1 MDSRVRGNDGPVVLD
16 YPRVNPVKQQEFY
29 RMQLTLDDY
38 RYIGTELGRY
48 IAEHV
53 PKLAAAVYC
62 KHHLGTLTPG
72 FSDHDLR
79 TVADAPDAETWLA
92 LSRAGGES
100 YVELLEEAPQY
111 ARILEHPPGF
121 ICSPD
126 EAQQLLPLMGEV
138 RDWQRIG
145 GWANPLDDVLAAQPP
160 QLTQAQQHEACGKYK
175 MYLVPRP
182 EQFDPPINLLP
193 EYLPYYPVYGAL
205 SHWFLP
211 AAKLACG
218 LLRDAWVPTKPAA
231 LTVLPEVIDNRPLL
245 DRLNTIVAAD
255 YRVAMSDDE
264 CAAMADELLA
274 VVYELRDRVAEHCRQ
289 LPQPSP
295 AVAARQQ
302 RLRYALQ
309 ALAGIRGRYGIAVFF
324 RHASPDLFDG
334 EWLRMHLGEEIEA
347 LSTQFFKALMD
358 KPSVADE
365 AVLENLESVLDP
377 SAVRTVTNL
386 YDAISPHD
394 DMNNARL
401 DALLGIWPE
410 YAALIEEE
418 YGDKIAPLWHEA

>member
-1 MDSRVRGNDGPVVLD
+1 M
-16 YPRVNPVKQQEFY
+16 K
-29 RMQLTLDDY
+29 LTLDDY

-48 IAEHV
+48 IAEHA
-53 PKLAAAVYC
+53 PDLDAAVYC

-79 TVADAPDAETWLA
+79 TVAAAPDAESWLA

-100 YVELLEEAPQY
+100 YVELLEEAPHY

-121 ICSPD
+121 ICSPA

-145 GWANPLDDVLAAQPP
+145 GAANELDDVLAAQEP

-175 MYLVPRP
+175 IYLVPRA

-211 AAKLACG
+211 AAKLACS

-231 LTVLPEVIDNRPLL
+231 LPVLPEVIGSRPLL
-245 DRLNTIVAAD
+245 DRLNAIVDAE
-255 YRVAMSDDE
+255 YRVEMTGDE
-264 CAAMADELLA
+264 CAAMADELLE
-274 VVYELRDRVAEHCRQ
+274 VVYELRDKVSEYCAQ
-289 LPQPSP
+289 LPQPPP

-309 ALAGIRGRYGIAVFF
+309 ALAGIRGRFGIAVFF

-347 LSTQFFKALMD
+347 LSTQFFKALLD
-358 KPSVADE
+358 DEGAGDGPIVAK
-365 AVLENLESVLDP
+365 LGSVLDAA
-377 SAVRTVTNL
+377 AVQIVANL
-386 YDAISPHD
+386 FDAITPHD
-394 DMNNARL
+394 DMNDARL
-401 DALLGIWPE
+401 DALMDVWPD
-410 YAALIEEE
+410 YAALIEAE
-418 YGDKIAPLWHEA
+418 YQAKIAPLWHGA

>member
-1 MDSRVRGNDGPVVLD
+1 MTDRLRSILIAIANLPTVFEDMRI
-16 YPRVNPVKQQEFY
+16 
-29 RMQLTLDDY
+29 TLDDY

-48 IAEHV
+48 IAEQV
-53 PKLAAAVYC
+53 PGLDAAVYC

-79 TVADAPDAETWLA
+79 TVADAPDAASWLA

-100 YVELLEEAPQY
+100 YVELLEEAPHY

-126 EAQQLLPLMGEV
+126 EARQLLPLMGEV
-138 RDWQRIG
+138 RDWHRIG
-145 GWANPLDDVLAAQPP
+145 GAASELDAVLAAQEP
-160 QLTQAQQHEACGKYK
+160 QFTQSQQHEACGKYK
-175 MYLVPRP
+175 VYLVPRA

-218 LLRDAWVPTKPAA
+218 LLRNAWVPTKPTA
-231 LTVLPEVIDNRPLL
+231 LAVLPEVIDNPQLL
-245 DRLNTIVAAD
+245 DRLNAIVAAD
-255 YRVAMSDDE
+255 YRTEMTDDE
-264 CAAMADELLA
+264 CAAMAEELLQ
-274 VVYELRDRVAEHCRQ
+274 VVYELRDKVTAFCQE
-289 LPQPSP
+289 LPAQDP
-295 AVAARQQ
+295 AQAAREQ

-324 RHASPDLFDG
+324 RHAAPDLFDG

-347 LSTQFFKALMD
+347 LSTQFFKALTD
-358 KPSVADE
+358 DDDADGRI
-365 AVLENLESVLDP
+365 VLQKLEGVLSP
-377 SAVRTVTNL
+377 SAVRIVTGL
-386 YDAISPHD
+386 YDAITPHEN
-394 DMNNARL
+394 MNNARL
-401 DALLGIWPE
+401 DALMSIWPE

-418 YGDKIAPLWHEA
+418 YRAAIAPLWHEDSA

>member
-1 MDSRVRGNDGPVVLD
+1 MPGLD
-16 YPRVNPVKQQEFY
+16 
-29 RMQLTLDDY
+29 
-38 RYIGTELGRY
+38 
-48 IAEHV
+48 
-53 PKLAAAVYC
+53 AAVYC

-79 TVADAPDAETWLA
+79 TVAAAPNAETWLA

-100 YVELLEEAPQY
+100 YVELLEQAPHY

-145 GWANPLDDVLAAQPP
+145 GVANALDEVLANQPP
-160 QLTQAQQHEACGKYK
+160 QLTPAQQLEACGKYK
-175 MYLVPRP
+175 MFLVPRP

-231 LTVLPEVIDNRPLL
+231 LPVLPDVIGPQPLIE
-245 DRLNTIVAAD
+245 RLNEIVNAG
-255 YRVAMSDDE
+255 YRVRMTDDE

-274 VVYELRDRVAEHCRQ
+274 VVYELRDKVAAVLSATAPACG
-289 LPQPSP
+289 PQQ
-295 AVAARQQ
+295 AARQQ
-302 RLRYALQ
+302 RLRNALQ

-334 EWLRMHLGEEIEA
+334 EWLRMHLGEEIET
-347 LSTQFFKALMD
+347 LSTQFFKALIDD
-358 KPSVADE
+358 KSADDGPIIVE
-365 AVLENLESVLDP
+365 KLG
-377 SAVRTVTNL
+377 SA
-386 YDAISPHD
+386 
-394 DMNNARL
+394 L
-401 DALLGIWPE
+401 DASAAVYCQRPIRRD
-410 YAALIEEE
+410 YAL
-418 YGDKIAPLWHEA
+418 

>member
-1 MDSRVRGNDGPVVLD
+1 M
-16 YPRVNPVKQQEFY
+16 K
-29 RMQLTLDDY
+29 LTLDDY

-48 IAEHV
+48 IAEHA
-53 PKLAAAVYC
+53 PGLAAAVYC

-79 TVADAPDAETWLA
+79 TVAAAPDAESWLA

-121 ICSPD
+121 ICSPA

-145 GWANPLDDVLAAQPP
+145 GAANELDDVLAAQNP
-160 QLTQAQQHEACGKYK
+160 QLTHAQQHEACGKYK
-175 MYLVPRP
+175 IYLVPRE

-211 AAKLACG
+211 AAKLACS

-231 LTVLPEVIDNRPLL
+231 LPVLPEVIGSRPLL
-245 DRLNTIVAAD
+245 DRLNAIVDAE
-255 YRVAMSDDE
+255 YRVEMTGDE
-264 CAAMADELLA
+264 CAAMADELLE
-274 VVYELRDRVAEHCRQ
+274 VVYELRDMVAKYCKQ
-289 LPQPSP
+289 LPLQNP
-295 AVAARQQ
+295 AQAAREQ

-309 ALAGIRGRYGIAVFF
+309 ALAGIRGRFGIAVFF

-347 LSTQFFKALMD
+347 LSTQFFKALLD
-358 KPSVADE
+358 DDGAGDGPIVEK
-365 AVLENLESVLDP
+365 LGSVLDAA
-377 SAVRTVTNL
+377 AVQIVANL
-386 YDAISPHD
+386 FDAITPHD
-394 DMNNARL
+394 DMNDARL
-401 DALLGIWPE
+401 DALMDVWPD

-418 YGDKIAPLWHEA
+418 YQAKIAPLWHEA

>member
-1 MDSRVRGNDGPVVLD
+1 MRIS
-16 YPRVNPVKQQEFY
+16 
-29 RMQLTLDDY
+29 LDDY

-48 IAEHV
+48 IAARV
-53 PKLAAAVYC
+53 PGLDAAVYC

-100 YVELLEEAPQY
+100 YVELLEQAPHY

-121 ICSPD
+121 ICSPG
-126 EAQQLLPLMGEV
+126 EARQLLPLMGEV
-138 RDWQRIG
+138 RYWERIG
-145 GWANPLDDVLAAQPP
+145 GAANPLDDVLANQPP
-160 QLTQAQQHEACGKYK
+160 QLTPAQQHEACGKFSI
-175 MYLVPRP
+175 YLKPRG

-231 LTVLPEVIDNRPLL
+231 LPFLPEVLGSRPLF
-245 DRLNTIVAAD
+245 DRLRAIVEAG
-255 YRVAMSDDE
+255 YRVRMTDAA
-264 CAAMADELLA
+264 CAALADELLA
-274 VVYELRDRVAEHCRQ
+274 VVYELRDKVSAYCAQ
-289 LPQPSP
+289 LPQPPP
-295 AVAARQQ
+295 ATAARQQ

-309 ALAGIRGRYGIAVFF
+309 ALAGIRGRFGIAVFF
-324 RHASPDLFDG
+324 RHARPDLFDG

-347 LSTQFFKALMD
+347 LSTQFFQALSD
-358 KPSVADE
+358 DASAGDGPIAHR
-365 AVLENLESVLDP
+365 LGGVLDS
-377 SAVRTVTNL
+377 SAARIVEGL
-386 YDAISPHD
+386 YDAITPHD
-394 DMNNARL
+394 DMNDTRL
-401 DALLGIWPE
+401 DALMAVWPE
-410 YAALIEEE
+410 YAALVEEE
-418 YGDKIAPLWHEA
+418 YRAKIAPLWDED

>member
-1 MDSRVRGNDGPVVLD
+1 MR
-16 YPRVNPVKQQEFY
+16 
-29 RMQLTLDDY
+29 LTLDDY
-38 RYIGTELGRY
+38 RYIGAELGRY

-53 PKLAAAVYC
+53 PGLDAAVYC

-79 TVADAPDAETWLA
+79 TVADAPDAKSWLA

-100 YVELLEEAPQY
+100 YVELLEAAPHY

-126 EAQQLLPLMGEV
+126 EARQLLPLMGEV

-145 GWANPLDDVLAAQPP
+145 GAANILDDVLAAQPP
-160 QLTQAQQHEACGKYK
+160 ELTEAQQHEACGKYTI
-175 MYLVPRP
+175 YLVPRA

-218 LLRDAWVPTKPAA
+218 LLRNAWVPTKPAA
-231 LTVLPEVIDNRPLL
+231 LEFLPEVVGTSPLL
-245 DRLNTIVAAD
+245 DRLDAIVAAD
-255 YRVAMSDDE
+255 YRIEMADDE
-264 CAAMADELLA
+264 CAAMADELLQII
-274 VVYELRDRVAEHCRQ
+274 YELRDMVTAFCQQ
-289 LPQPSP
+289 LPAQDP
-295 AVAARQQ
+295 VQAARQQ

-347 LSTQFFKALMD
+347 LSTQFFKALVQD
-358 KPSVADE
+358 DDADDRTDLKKLE
-365 AVLENLESVLDP
+365 GVLSP
-377 SAVRTVTNL
+377 SAVRIVTDL
-386 YDAISPHD
+386 YDAITPHE
-394 DMNNARL
+394 DMNNARI
-401 DALLGIWPE
+401 DALMSIWPE

-418 YGDKIAPLWHEA
+418 YRATIAPLWHEGSA

>member
-1 MDSRVRGNDGPVVLD
+1 M
-16 YPRVNPVKQQEFY
+16 K
-29 RMQLTLDDY
+29 LTLEDY

-48 IAEHV
+48 IADHV
-53 PKLAAAVYC
+53 PGLDAAVYC

-79 TVADAPDAETWLA
+79 TVAAAPDAESWLA

-121 ICSPD
+121 ICSPE

-145 GWANPLDDVLAAQPP
+145 GAANNLDAVLAKQSS
-160 QLTQAQQHEACGKYK
+160 QLTPAQQHEACGKFK
-175 MYLVPRP
+175 IYLVPRA

-211 AAKLACG
+211 AAKLACS

-231 LTVLPEVIDNRPLL
+231 LPVLPEVIGPRPLL
-245 DRLNTIVAAD
+245 DRLNAIVDAE
-255 YRVAMSDDE
+255 YRVEMTGDE
-264 CAAMADELLA
+264 CAAMADELLE
-274 VVYELRDRVAEHCRQ
+274 VVYELRDMVSKYCKQ
-289 LPQPSP
+289 LPLQDP
-295 AVAARQQ
+295 AQAARQQ

-309 ALAGIRGRYGIAVFF
+309 AVAGIRGRFGIAVFF

-347 LSTQFFKALMD
+347 LSTQFFKALLD
-358 KPSVADE
+358 DDGAGDGPIVAK
-365 AVLENLESVLDP
+365 LGSVLDP
-377 SAVRTVTNL
+377 AAGQTVTNL
-386 YDAISPHD
+386 FDAITPHD

-401 DALLGIWPE
+401 DALMEIWPE
-410 YAALIEEE
+410 FAALIEAE
-418 YGDKIAPLWHEA
+418 YQARLAPLWHEA

>member
-1 MDSRVRGNDGPVVLD
+1 M
-16 YPRVNPVKQQEFY
+16 KI
-29 RMQLTLDDY
+29 TLDDY
-38 RYIGTELGRY
+38 RFIGAELARY
-48 IAEHV
+48 IAAHV
-53 PKLAAAVYC
+53 PGLDAAVYC

-79 TVADAPDAETWLA
+79 TVAAAPDADSWLA

-100 YVELLEEAPQY
+100 YVELLEQAPHY

-145 GWANPLDDVLAAQPP
+145 GVANALDEVLANQPP
-160 QLTQAQQHEACGKYK
+160 QLTPAQQLEACGKYK
-175 MYLVPRP
+175 MFLVPRP

-211 AAKLACG
+211 AAKLACS

-231 LTVLPEVIDNRPLL
+231 LPVLPDVIGSQPLL
-245 DRLNTIVAAD
+245 ERLNEIVNAG
-255 YRVAMSDDE
+255 YRVRMTDDE

-274 VVYELRDRVAEHCRQ
+274 VVYELRDRVGVYCRQ

-295 AVAARQQ
+295 AQAARQQ

-334 EWLRMHLGEEIEA
+334 EWLRMHLGEEIES
-347 LSTQFFKALMD
+347 LSTQFFKTLLDDKSADDGPIVEKLGSALD
-358 KPSVADE
+358 A
-365 AVLENLESVLDP
+365 
-377 SAVRTVTNL
+377 SAVRVVNDL
-386 YDAISPHD
+386 YDAITPHD
-394 DMNNARL
+394 DMSDTRL
-401 DALLGIWPE
+401 DALMAVWPE
-410 YAALIEEE
+410 YAALVEEE
-418 YGDKIAPLWHEA
+418 YQAKIAPLWHED

>member
-1 MDSRVRGNDGPVVLD
+1 M
-16 YPRVNPVKQQEFY
+16 K
-29 RMQLTLDDY
+29 LTLDDY

-48 IAEHV
+48 IAAHV
-53 PKLAAAVYC
+53 PGLDAAVYC

-79 TVADAPDAETWLA
+79 TVAPAPDAETWLA

-100 YVELLEEAPQY
+100 YVELLEHAPHH

-138 RDWQRIG
+138 RDWERIG
-145 GWANPLDDVLAAQPP
+145 GAASALDDVLAAQPP
-160 QLTQAQQHEACGKYK
+160 QLTPAQQHEACGKYQ

-193 EYLPYYPVYGAL
+193 EYLPFYPVYGAL

-218 LLRDAWVPTKPAA
+218 LLRNAWVATKPAA
-231 LTVLPEVIDNRPLL
+231 LKVLPEVIDNRRLL
-245 DRLNTIVAAD
+245 DRLNAIVAAE
-255 YRVAMSDDE
+255 YRVQMTDDE
-264 CAAMADELLA
+264 CAAMADELLE
-274 VVYELRDRVAEHCRQ
+274 VVYELRDKILEYCRQ
-289 LPQPSP
+289 LPQPAP
-295 AVAARQQ
+295 TEAARQQ

-324 RHASPDLFDG
+324 RHAAPDLFDG

-347 LSTQFFKALMD
+347 LSTQFFKALLD
-358 KPSVADE
+358 DDGSDDRPVIQRIDG
-365 AVLENLESVLDP
+365 VLNP
-377 SAVRTVTNL
+377 SASHIVANL
-386 YDAISPHD
+386 YDAVTPHD
-394 DMNNARL
+394 DMDNARL
-401 DALLGIWPE
+401 DALMAIWPE
-410 YAALIEEE
+410 YAALVEEE
-418 YGDKIAPLWHEA
+418 YRAKIAPLWHEA

>member
-1 MDSRVRGNDGPVVLD
+1 MRI
-16 YPRVNPVKQQEFY
+16 
-29 RMQLTLDDY
+29 TLVDY

-53 PKLAAAVYC
+53 PGLDAAVYC

-79 TVADAPDAETWLA
+79 SVADASAAETWLA
-92 LSRAGGES
+92 ISRAGGES
-100 YVELLEEAPQY
+100 YVEMLEAAPQY

-138 RDWQRIG
+138 RDWERIG
-145 GWANPLDDVLAAQPP
+145 GAAIVLDDVLAAQPS
-160 QLTQAQQHEACGKYK
+160 QFTEAQQHEACGKFK
-175 MYLVPRP
+175 IYLVPRA

-218 LLRDAWVPTKPAA
+218 LLRNAWVPTKPAA
-231 LTVLPEVIDNRPLL
+231 LAVLPDVIGQRPLL
-245 DRLNTIVAAD
+245 DRLNAIVAAD
-255 YRVAMSDDE
+255 YRVQMSDAE
-264 CAAMADELLA
+264 CAAMADELLQI
-274 VVYELRDRVAEHCRQ
+274 VYELRDKVAAFCQQ
-289 LPQPSP
+289 LPQQDP
-295 AVAARQQ
+295 AQAARQQ

-309 ALAGIRGRYGIAVFF
+309 ALAGIRGRFGIAVFF
-324 RHASPDLFDG
+324 RYAHPDLFDG
-334 EWLRMHLGEEIEA
+334 EWLRMHLGEEIET
-347 LSTQFFKALMD
+347 LSTQFFKALLD
-358 KPSVADE
+358 DDAEDRGILQKLQGVLSPS
-365 AVLENLESVLDP
+365 SV
-377 SAVRTVTNL
+377 RIITGL
-386 YDAISPHD
+386 YDAITPHE

-401 DALLGIWPE
+401 DALMGIWPE

-418 YGDKIAPLWHEA
+418 YRARIAPLWHEA

>member
-1 MDSRVRGNDGPVVLD
+1 MRI
-16 YPRVNPVKQQEFY
+16 
-29 RMQLTLDDY
+29 TLDDY

-48 IAEHV
+48 IAEQV
-53 PKLAAAVYC
+53 PGLDAAVYC

-79 TVADAPDAETWLA
+79 TVADAPDAASWLA

-100 YVELLEEAPQY
+100 YVELLEEAPHY

-121 ICSPD
+121 ICSPG
-126 EAQQLLPLMGEV
+126 EARQLLPLMGEV

-145 GWANPLDDVLAAQPP
+145 GAASELDAVLAAQEP
-160 QLTQAQQHEACGKYK
+160 QFTQAQQHEACGKYK
-175 MYLVPRP
+175 VYLVPRA

-218 LLRDAWVPTKPAA
+218 LLRNAWVPTKPAA
-231 LTVLPEVIDNRPLL
+231 LAVLPDVIGQRPLL
-245 DRLNTIVAAD
+245 DRLNAIVDAD
-255 YRVAMSDDE
+255 YRTEMNDDE
-264 CAAMADELLA
+264 CAAMADELLQI
-274 VVYELRDRVAEHCRQ
+274 VYELRDLVTAFCRR
-289 LPQPSP
+289 LPAQDP
-295 AVAARQQ
+295 VQAAREQ

-324 RHASPDLFDG
+324 RHAAPDLFDG

-347 LSTQFFKALMD
+347 LSTQFFKALVD
-358 KPSVADE
+358 EDDADGRT
-365 AVLENLESVLDP
+365 VLQKLDGVLSP
-377 SAVRTVTNL
+377 SALSIVTGL
-386 YDAISPHD
+386 YDAITPHE

-401 DALLGIWPE
+401 DALMSIWPE

-418 YGDKIAPLWHEA
+418 YRAAIAPLWHAGSA

>member
-1 MDSRVRGNDGPVVLD
+1 M
-16 YPRVNPVKQQEFY
+16 K
-29 RMQLTLDDY
+29 LTLDDY

-53 PKLAAAVYC
+53 PGLDAAVYC

-79 TVADAPDAETWLA
+79 TVAAAPDAESWLA

-121 ICSPD
+121 ICSPA

-145 GWANPLDDVLAAQPP
+145 GAANNLDAVLAKQSA
-160 QLTQAQQHEACGKYK
+160 QLTPAQQHEACGKFK
-175 MYLVPRP
+175 IYLVPRE

-193 EYLPYYPVYGAL
+193 EYLPFYPVYGAL

-211 AAKLACG
+211 AAKLACS

-231 LTVLPEVIDNRPLL
+231 LPVLPEVIGPRPLL
-245 DRLNTIVAAD
+245 DRLNAIVDAE
-255 YRVAMSDDE
+255 YRVEMTDDE
-264 CAAMADELLA
+264 CAAMADELLE
-274 VVYELRDRVAEHCRQ
+274 VVYELRDMVSKYCKQ
-289 LPQPSP
+289 LPLQDP
-295 AVAARQQ
+295 AQAARQQ

-309 ALAGIRGRYGIAVFF
+309 ALAGIRGRFGIAVFF

-347 LSTQFFKALMD
+347 LSTQFFKALLD
-358 KPSVADE
+358 DDGAGDGPTIAK
-365 AVLENLESVLDP
+365 LGSVLDAA
-377 SAVRTVTNL
+377 AVQIIANL
-386 YDAISPHD
+386 FDAITPHD
-394 DMNNARL
+394 DMNDARL
-401 DALLGIWPE
+401 DALMDVWPD

-418 YGDKIAPLWHEA
+418 YQAKLAPLWHEA

>member
-1 MDSRVRGNDGPVVLD
+1 M
-16 YPRVNPVKQQEFY
+16 KI
-29 RMQLTLDDY
+29 TLDDY
-38 RYIGTELGRY
+38 RFIGTELARY
-48 IAEHV
+48 IAAHV
-53 PKLAAAVYC
+53 PGLDAAVYC

-79 TVADAPDAETWLA
+79 SVAAAPNAETWLA
-92 LSRAGGES
+92 LSQAGGES
-100 YVELLEEAPQY
+100 YVELLEQSPHY

-145 GWANPLDDVLAAQPP
+145 GAANALDEVLAEQPP
-160 QLTQAQQHEACGKYK
+160 QLTPAQQHEACAKYK
-175 MYLVPRP
+175 MFLVPRP

-193 EYLPYYPVYGAL
+193 ELLPYYPVYGAL

-211 AAKLACG
+211 AAKLACS
-218 LLRDAWVPTKPAA
+218 LLRDAWVPTKPGA
-231 LTVLPEVIDNRPLL
+231 LPVLPEVIGPQPLL
-245 DRLNTIVAAD
+245 ERLNEIVNAG
-255 YRVAMSDDE
+255 YRVRMTDDE

-274 VVYELRDRVAEHCRQ
+274 VVYELRDRVSEYCKQ
-289 LPQPSP
+289 LPQPFSSQTQSSAQTQSP

-347 LSTQFFKALMD
+347 LSTQFFKALLDD
-358 KPSVADE
+358 KSADDGPIVE
-365 AVLENLESVLDP
+365 KLGSALGA
-377 SAVRTVTNL
+377 SAVRIVNGL
-386 YDAISPHD
+386 YDAITPHD
-394 DMNNARL
+394 DMNDARL
-401 DALLGIWPE
+401 DALMAVWPE
-410 YAALIEEE
+410 YAALVEEE
-418 YGDKIAPLWHEA
+418 YQAKIAPLWHET

>member
-1 MDSRVRGNDGPVVLD
+1 MGKSLQNM
-16 YPRVNPVKQQEFY
+16 K
-29 RMQLTLDDY
+29 LTLDDY

-48 IAEHV
+48 IGEHV
-53 PKLAAAVYC
+53 PGLDATVYC
-62 KHHLGTLTPG
+62 KHHLGALTPG

-79 TVADAPDAETWLA
+79 TVAHAPDAESWLS

-100 YVELLEEAPQY
+100 YVELLNEAPQY
-111 ARILEHPPGF
+111 ARVLEHPPGF

-145 GWANPLDDVLAAQPP
+145 GAPSDLDDVLAAQPP
-160 QLTQAQQHEACGKYK
+160 EFTQAQQHEACGKFK
-175 MYLVPRP
+175 IYLIPRA

-193 EYLPYYPVYGAL
+193 AYRPYYPIYGAL

-231 LTVLPEVIDNRPLL
+231 LSVLPEVIGSSPLI
-245 DRLNTIVAAD
+245 DRLNTIVDAD
-255 YRVAMSDDE
+255 YEVQMTDSE
-264 CAAMADELLA
+264 CAAMADELWE
-274 VVYELRDRVAEHCRQ
+274 VVCDLRDKVTAYCRQ
-289 LPQPSP
+289 LPLPLP
-295 AVAARQQ
+295 DVAARQQ

-309 ALAGIRGRYGIAVFF
+309 ALAGIRGRFGIAVFF

-347 LSTQFFKALMD
+347 LSIQFFKALLD
-358 KPSVADE
+358 NNDSADD
-365 AVLENLESVLDP
+365 VVIENLSTTLDASKMQLV
-377 SAVRTVTNL
+377 SAL
-386 YDAISPHD
+386 FAAITPHE
-394 DMNNARL
+394 DMTNARL
-401 DALLGIWPE
+401 DGLMKIWPE

-418 YGDKIAPLWHEA
+418 YQSKIAPLWHEP

>member
-1 MDSRVRGNDGPVVLD
+1 MNI
-16 YPRVNPVKQQEFY
+16 
-29 RMQLTLDDY
+29 TLDDY
-38 RYIGTELGRY
+38 RFIGTELGRY

-53 PKLAAAVYC
+53 PGLDAAVYC

-79 TVADAPDAETWLA
+79 TVAAAPDAETWLA

-100 YVELLEEAPQY
+100 YVELLEQAPHY

-145 GWANPLDDVLAAQPP
+145 GVANALDEVLANQPP
-160 QLTQAQQHEACGKYK
+160 QLTPAQQLEACGKYK
-175 MYLVPRP
+175 MFLVPRP

-193 EYLPYYPVYGAL
+193 ELLPYYPVYGVL

-211 AAKLACG
+211 AAKLACS

-231 LTVLPEVIDNRPLL
+231 LPVLPEVIGPQPLIE
-245 DRLNTIVAAD
+245 RLNEIVNAG
-255 YRVAMSDDE
+255 YHVQMTDDE

-274 VVYELRDRVAEHCRQ
+274 VVYEMRDKVAAYCQQ

-295 AVAARQQ
+295 AQAARQQ

-334 EWLRMHLGEEIEA
+334 QWLRMHLGEEIES
-347 LSTQFFKALMD
+347 LSTQFFKALIDD
-358 KPSVADE
+358 KSADDGPIVVE
-365 AVLENLESVLDP
+365 KLGSALDA
-377 SAVRTVTNL
+377 SAVCTVNGL
-386 YDAISPHD
+386 YDAITPHD
-394 DMNNARL
+394 DMNDARL
-401 DALLGIWPE
+401 DALMDVWPE
-410 YAALIEEE
+410 YAALVEEE
-418 YGDKIAPLWHEA
+418 YQAKIAPLWHEA

>member
-1 MDSRVRGNDGPVVLD
+1 MRI
-16 YPRVNPVKQQEFY
+16 
-29 RMQLTLDDY
+29 TLDDY

-53 PKLAAAVYC
+53 PGLEAAVYC

-79 TVADAPDAETWLA
+79 SVAAAPDAETWLA

-121 ICSPD
+121 ICSPN
-126 EAQQLLPLMGEV
+126 EARQLLPLMGEV

-145 GWANPLDDVLAAQPP
+145 GPANALDDVLAAQPP
-160 QLTQAQQHEACGKYK
+160 ELTQAQQHEACGKFQI
-175 MYLVPRP
+175 YLVPRA

-231 LTVLPEVIDNRPLL
+231 LEVLPAVIDKRPLL
-245 DRLNTIVAAD
+245 DRLDAIVAAD
-255 YRVAMSDDE
+255 YRVRMSDE
-264 CAAMADELLA
+264 ACAGLADELLD
-274 VVYELRDRVAEHCRQ
+274 VVYELRDRVRAHCRQ
-289 LPQPSP
+289 LPQPP
-295 AVAARQQ
+295 LAVAARQQ

-309 ALAGIRGRYGIAVFF
+309 ALAGIRGRFGIAVFF

-347 LSTQFFKALMD
+347 LSTQFFKALLKSD
-358 KPSVADE
+358 DAETGPDFARLGT
-365 AVLENLESVLDP
+365 VLSP
-377 SAVRTVTNL
+377 AAARTVSNL
-386 YDAISPHD
+386 YDAITPHE
-394 DMNNARL
+394 DMNDARL
-401 DALLGIWPE
+401 DRLMAIWPE
-410 YAALIEEE
+410 YAALVEEA
-418 YGDKIAPLWHEA
+418 YRAKIAPLWHEM

>member
-1 MDSRVRGNDGPVVLD
+1 MT
-16 YPRVNPVKQQEFY
+16 
-29 RMQLTLDDY
+29 LTLDDY

-53 PKLAAAVYC
+53 PGLDAAVYC

-79 TVADAPDAETWLA
+79 SVADAPNAETWLA

-111 ARILEHPPGF
+111 ARVLEHPPGF

-145 GWANPLDDVLAAQPP
+145 GASSELDDVLAAQEP
-160 QLTQAQQHEACGKYK
+160 QFTQAQQHEACGKFK
-175 MYLVPRP
+175 IYLVPRG

-231 LTVLPEVIDNRPLL
+231 LAVLPEVVGVRPLL
-245 DRLNTIVAAD
+245 ERLNAIVDAD
-255 YRVAMSDDE
+255 YRVQMSDEE
-264 CAAMADELLA
+264 CAGMADELLQI
-274 VVYELRDRVAEHCRQ
+274 VYELRDMVTAHCQQ
-289 LPQPSP
+289 LPPQDP
-295 AVAARQQ
+295 AQAAREQ

-347 LSTQFFKALMD
+347 LSTQFFKALLD
-358 KPSVADE
+358 DPSIDDE
-365 AVLENLESVLDP
+365 AVVGSLGSVLNS
-377 SAVRTVTNL
+377 SAVRVVTNL
-386 YDAISPHD
+386 YAAITPHD
-394 DMNNARL
+394 DMNDTRL
-401 DALLGIWPE
+401 DRLMAVWPE
-410 YAALIEEE
+410 YAALIEDV
-418 YGDKIAPLWHEA
+418 YRTQIAPLWLEA

>member
-1 MDSRVRGNDGPVVLD
+1 M
-16 YPRVNPVKQQEFY
+16 K
-29 RMQLTLDDY
+29 LTLDDY

-53 PKLAAAVYC
+53 PGIDAAIYC

-79 TVADAPDAETWLA
+79 SVADASDAETWLA

-100 YVELLEEAPQY
+100 YLELLEEAPHY

-138 RDWQRIG
+138 RDWERIG
-145 GWANPLDDVLAAQPP
+145 GAANVLDDVLAAQPP
-160 QLTQAQQHEACGKYK
+160 QFTQAQQHEACGKFK
-175 MYLVPRP
+175 IYLVPRA

-218 LLRDAWVPTKPAA
+218 LLRNAWVPTKPAA
-231 LTVLPEVIDNRPLL
+231 LKVLPEVVDSPELL
-245 DRLNTIVAAD
+245 DRLNAIVVAD
-255 YRVAMSDDE
+255 YRVQMSDEE
-264 CAAMADELLA
+264 CAAMADELLE
-274 VVYELRDRVAEHCRQ
+274 VVYELRDKVAAFCQQ
-289 LPQPSP
+289 LPEQD
-295 AVAARQQ
+295 AAQAARQQ

-309 ALAGIRGRYGIAVFF
+309 ALAGIRGRFGIAVFF

-347 LSTQFFKALMD
+347 LSTQFFETLVPYKH
-358 KPSVADE
+358 ADFGPIIQR
-365 AVLENLESVLDP
+365 LDSVLNA
-377 SAVRTVTNL
+377 SALRLVTAL
-386 YDAISPHD
+386 YDAITPPD
-394 DMNNARL
+394 DMNDARL
-401 DALLGIWPE
+401 DVLMAIWPE

-418 YGDKIAPLWHEA
+418 YRAKIAPLWDGD

>member
-1 MDSRVRGNDGPVVLD
+1 MTFQ
-16 YPRVNPVKQQEFY
+16 K
-29 RMQLTLDDY
+29 MKLTLDDY

-48 IAEHV
+48 IAKQV
-53 PKLAAAVYC
+53 PGLDAAVYC

-79 TVADAPDAETWLA
+79 TVADAPDAASWLA

-100 YVELLEEAPQY
+100 YVELLEEAPHY

-138 RDWQRIG
+138 RDWHRIG
-145 GWANPLDDVLAAQPP
+145 GAASDLDTVLAAQEP
-160 QLTQAQQHEACGKYK
+160 QFTQAQQHEACGKYK
-175 MYLVPRP
+175 IYLVPRA

-193 EYLPYYPVYGAL
+193 EYLPHYPVYGAL

-218 LLRDAWVPTKPAA
+218 LLRNAWVPTKPAA
-231 LTVLPEVIDNRPLL
+231 LAVLPDVIGRRPLL
-245 DRLNTIVAAD
+245 DRLNAIVAAD
-255 YRVAMSDDE
+255 YRVEMTDDE
-264 CAAMADELLA
+264 CAAMADELLQI
-274 VVYELRDRVAEHCRQ
+274 VYELRDKVTAFCQQ
-289 LPQPSP
+289 LPAQDP
-295 AVAARQQ
+295 VQAAREQ

-324 RHASPDLFDG
+324 RHAAPDLFDG

-347 LSTQFFKALMD
+347 LSTQFFKALTD
-358 KPSVADE
+358 DGDADGRTILKKLE
-365 AVLENLESVLDP
+365 GVLSP
-377 SAVRTVTNL
+377 SAVRIVTGL
-386 YDAISPHD
+386 YDAITPHE

-401 DALLGIWPE
+401 DALMSIWPE
-410 YAALIEEE
+410 FAALIEEE
-418 YGDKIAPLWHEA
+418 YRAAIAPLWHEGSA

>member
-1 MDSRVRGNDGPVVLD
+1 M
-16 YPRVNPVKQQEFY
+16 KI
-29 RMQLTLDDY
+29 TLDDY
-38 RYIGTELGRY
+38 RFIGTEIARY
-48 IAEHV
+48 IAVHV
-53 PKLAAAVYC
+53 PGLDAVVYC

-79 TVADAPDAETWLA
+79 TVAAAPDADTWLA

-100 YVELLEEAPQY
+100 YVELLEQAPHY

-145 GWANPLDDVLAAQPP
+145 GAANALDEVLAKQPP
-160 QLTQAQQHEACGKYK
+160 QLTPAQQHEACGKYK
-175 MYLVPRP
+175 MFLVPRP

-193 EYLPYYPVYGAL
+193 ELLPYYPVYGAL

-211 AAKLACG
+211 AAKLACS

-231 LTVLPEVIDNRPLL
+231 LPELPEIVGPQPLL
-245 DRLNTIVAAD
+245 VRLNTIVDAG
-255 YRVAMSDDE
+255 YRVQMTDDE
-264 CAAMADELLA
+264 CAAMADELLE
-274 VVYELRDRVAEHCRQ
+274 VVYELRDLVSAYCAQ

-295 AVAARQQ
+295 AQVARQQ
-302 RLRYALQ
+302 RLRNALQ

-334 EWLRMHLGEEIEA
+334 QWLRMHLGEEIEA
-347 LSTQFFKALMD
+347 LSTQFFKALIDD
-358 KPSVADE
+358 KSADDGPIVE
-365 AVLENLESVLDP
+365 KLGSALDA
-377 SAVRTVTNL
+377 SAVQIVTKL
-386 YDAISPHD
+386 YDAITPHD
-394 DMNNARL
+394 DMNDARL
-401 DALLGIWPE
+401 DALMAVWPE
-410 YAALIEEE
+410 YAALVEEE
-418 YGDKIAPLWHEA
+418 YQAKIAPLWHEA

>member
-1 MDSRVRGNDGPVVLD
+1 MIGIQD
-16 YPRVNPVKQQEFY
+16 
-29 RMQLTLDDY
+29 MTLTLDDY
-38 RYIGTELGRY
+38 RYTGTELGRY
-48 IAEHV
+48 ITEHV
-53 PKLAAAVYC
+53 PGLAATVYC
-62 KHHLGTLTPG
+62 KHHLGTLSPG

-79 TVADAPDAETWLA
+79 TIADAPNAESWLA

-111 ARILEHPPGF
+111 ARVLEHPPGF
-121 ICSPD
+121 ICSPA

-138 RDWQRIG
+138 RDWERIG
-145 GWANPLDDVLAAQPP
+145 GAASTLDDVLASQPS
-160 QLTQAQQHEACGKYK
+160 QFSEAQQHEACGKFK
-175 MYLVPRP
+175 IYLVPRG

-218 LLRDAWVPTKPAA
+218 LLRNAWVPTKPTA
-231 LTVLPEVIDNRPLL
+231 LAVLPEVIDNPQLL
-245 DRLNTIVAAD
+245 DRLNAIVDAD
-255 YRVAMSDDE
+255 YRTEMTDDE
-264 CAAMADELLA
+264 CAAMADDLLQ
-274 VVYELRDRVAEHCRQ
+274 VVYELRDKVTAFCQQ
-289 LPQPSP
+289 LPAQDP
-295 AVAARQQ
+295 AQAAREQ

-324 RHASPDLFDG
+324 RHAAPDLFDG

-347 LSTQFFKALMD
+347 LSTQFFKALVD
-358 KPSVADE
+358 DDDADDGT
-365 AVLENLESVLDP
+365 VLKKLEGVLSP
-377 SAVRTVTNL
+377 SAVRIVTGL
-386 YDAISPHD
+386 YDAITPHE

-401 DALLGIWPE
+401 DALMSIWPE

-418 YGDKIAPLWHEA
+418 YRAAIAPLWHEGSA